1 MLYTLGV
8 LFFAVGLLAS
18 IALHELGHMVPAKK
32 FGVKVTQYMVG
43 FGPTL
48 WSKRRGDTE
57 YGLKA
62 IPLGGYIRMI
72 GMIPPR
78 QNDKPSRW
86 PPRVATMVEDFRATS
101 RHDIVPADEPREFYR
116 LTPWKKIIVMMGG
129 PSMNLVIYL
138 VLTVLLLGAVG
149 QKNPTYKIE
158 SVAKCVVAANATNLP
173 SDGSCP
179 AGAPDAP
186 ASGKLHPG
194 DRILA
199 VNGHPVKSWD
209 ATVKIIE
216 GSANQPLSMTIER
229 NGARQT
235 VSLVPV
241 ENVKYA
247 NATGTKTKKA
257 GFVGIGMQDRYE
269 PVPLAQIPG
278 QINSQIV
285 QSLHALA
292 SFPAKIGNLFGTV
305 FEGKKRDPNGA
316 VGVVGLGRFGG
327 EVAASQNIDLLD
339 KAYFLLFLLAG
350 VNLLLFFFNL
360 LPLLPLDGGH
370 VAGAIVESL
379 KRRWVAWQDRR
390 TVRAERGPPGT
401 APPAR
406 RPIYVDTAQMVPV
419 LYGVAS
425 LLLLFTLLVVYAD
438 IVKPITLNS

>member
-43 FGPTL
+43 FGPTM
-48 WSKRRGDTE
+48 WSKRSGDTE

-86 PPRVATMVEDFRATS
+86 PRRLATMVEDFRATS
-101 RHDIVPADEPREFYR
+101 RHDIAPSDGPREFYR
-116 LTPWKKIIVMMGG
+116 RTPWKKSVVMVGG
-129 PSMNLVIYL
+129 PSM
-138 VLTVLLLGAVG
+138 
-149 QKNPTYKIE
+149 KIE

-173 SDGSCP
+173 ADGSCP
-179 AGAPDAP
+179 AGAPAAP
-186 ASGKLHPG
+186 ANGKLEPG

-199 VNGHPVKSWD
+199 VDGQPVKSWA

-216 GSANQPLSMTIER
+216 GSANTPLTMTIER
-229 NGARQT
+229 DGTQQT
-235 VSLVPV
+235 VTLVPV

-247 NATGTKTKKA
+247 NDTGTRTKKA
-257 GFVGIGMQDRYE
+257 GFVGIGMQEHYQA
-269 PVPLAQIPG
+269 VPLAQIPG

-292 SFPAKIGNLFGTV
+292 SFPAKVGNLFGTV
-305 FEGKKRDPNGA
+305 FEGEKRDPNGA

-339 KAYFLLFLLAG
+339 KVYFLLFLLAG
-350 VNLLLFFFNL
+350 VNLLLFFFNM

-406 RPIYVDTAQMVPV
+406 RPIYVDTSQMVPV

-425 LLLLFTLLVVYAD
+425 LLILFTLLVVYAD

>member
-1 MLYTLGV
+1 VLYTLGV

-32 FGVKVTQYMVG
+32 FGVKVTSTWSASARRC
-43 FGPTL
+43 GP
-48 WSKRRGDTE
+48 SGEGDTE

-116 LTPWKKIIVMMGG
+116 LTPWKKIVVMMGG

-149 QKNPTYKIE
+149 QKNPTNKVE

-179 AGAPDAP
+179 AGAPAAP

-216 GSANQPLSMTIER
+216 GSAN
-229 NGARQT
+229 
-235 VSLVPV
+235 
-241 ENVKYA
+241 
-247 NATGTKTKKA
+247 
-257 GFVGIGMQDRYE
+257 
-269 PVPLAQIPG
+269 
-278 QINSQIV
+278 
-285 QSLHALA
+285 
-292 SFPAKIGNLFGTV
+292 
-305 FEGKKRDPNGA
+305 
-316 VGVVGLGRFGG
+316 
-327 EVAASQNIDLLD
+327 
-339 KAYFLLFLLAG
+339 
-350 VNLLLFFFNL
+350 
-360 LPLLPLDGGH
+360 
-370 VAGAIVESL
+370 
-379 KRRWVAWQDRR
+379 RR
-390 TVRAERGPPGT
+390 
-401 APPAR
+401 
-406 RPIYVDTAQMVPV
+406 
-419 LYGVAS
+419 
-425 LLLLFTLLVVYAD
+425 
-438 IVKPITLNS
+438 